1 MSKTTTPLTF
11 TIDELDATKARI
23 PAVGHGT
30 YVAGVT
36 PTAPIAKVAALVAS
50 LEAKLLAARTHLGRM
65 TDAPACNGC
74 GYGCTGCIGI
84 NVDYIGI

>member
-1 MSKTTTPLTF
+1 MSTKTPTF
-11 TIDELDATKARI
+11 TADQFAAARARI

-36 PTAPIAKVAALVAS
+36 PTAPIAEVAALVAS

-65 TDAPACNGC
+65 TDAAACNGC